1 MCYESL
7 TNPKHSIL
15 KTTWNKIMATAN
27 QQQIKE
33 KLYALKFDDKTIK
46 DIIKEQK
53 SNNFDLTPELSERI
67 KFYHNHIRHII
78 HPLSNLMKEAD
89 NIALLQQEGIIGK
102 SDRKWKNSVN
112 YLDFAGDFANQLFNS
127 TKADNYDDLVNL
139 IQKNTIITK
148 FIEIQAT
155 TLNSSK
161 YDIIKENATHVLVM
175 LYKALNINQ
184 LEDFQKKVVLYVMD
198 NVNSNPNKWKNVLS
212 VMNFFLS
219 RDTRKWHFMSKHFKN
234 ENDTLNTEKIMQYAK
249 LYNNYSIHAKKKM
262 KQLDKI
268 VLDGYTQVYEKI
280 LFETRDNENQTYYIN
295 DLNIFNDS
303 YLIDYL
309 ILDDLNFVKELVKR
323 NKNINLNQRVL
334 SIMPILQK
342 GHELCKLSLVDI
354 ANSFI
359 QNDNFISMI
368 FNPDKTNPNN
378 YLNYFKNKIINKM
391 KVNLDA
397 VSLFSNMNNRS
408 LYLLHVLMKYT
419 KETAKSLYTFQDFEL
434 VKNFDEIDFFK
445 QLIGKFKLDENGG
458 NFNLI
463 TDAILYYSVNV
474 KRGDHVK
481 HNTDLK
487 QMILKQV
494 DENRQFDSE
503 QLKKVYQTYKKID
516 QKISNNNKTLAERQ
530 EEIEKAKLVK
540 EKISQTLIF
549 LDELG

>member
-15 KTTWNKIMATAN
+15 KTTWKKIMATVN

-53 SNNFDLTPELSERI
+53 SNNFDLTPELSDRI

-89 NIALLQQEGIIGK
+89 NISLLQEAGVIGNNT
-102 SDRKWKNSVN
+102 RKWKNSVN
-112 YLDFAGDFANQLFNS
+112 YLDWAGNFANQLFNS

-139 IQKNTIITK
+139 IQQNTIITK
-148 FIEIQAT
+148 FIETQAT

-161 YDIIKENATHVLVM
+161 HDIIKENATHVLVM

-184 LEDFQKKVVLYVMD
+184 LDDFQKQVVLYVMD
-198 NVNSNPNKWKNVLS
+198 DINGNSNKWKNVLS

-219 RDTRKWHFMSKHFKN
+219 NDEQTQKFIMVHFKN
-234 ENDTLNTEKIMQYAK
+234 EDKTLNTEKIIQYAK
-249 LYNNYSIHAKKKM
+249 LYNNYSIHSKKKM
-262 KQLDKI
+262 KQLDNI
-268 VLDGYTQVYEKI
+268 VLDGDVQVYEKI

-295 DLNIFNDS
+295 DLNIFNDP
-303 YLIDYL
+303 YLVDYL
-309 ILDDLNFVKELVKR
+309 ILDNLNFVKKLVKQ
-323 NKNINLNQRVL
+323 KSKINLNQRVL
-334 SIMPILQK
+334 NVMPILQK
-342 GHELCKLSLVDI
+342 GHELGKLSFVDI
-354 ANSFI
+354 ANYFI
-359 QNDNFISMI
+359 ANENFITMI

-378 YLNYFKNKIINKM
+378 YLNYLKNQIIDDM
-391 KVNLDA
+391 KSGGSNLD
-397 VSLFSNMNNRS
+397 SKLLF
-408 LYLLHVLMKYT
+408 LIHTLMKHA
-419 KETAKSLYTFQDFEL
+419 KETVKILYIVQDFKV
-434 VKNFDEIDFFK
+434 VKNSEEINFFK
-445 QLIGKFKLDENGG
+445 QLTAKFKLDENGG

-474 KRGDHVK
+474 KRGDNVS
-481 HNTDLK
+481 HNTDLR

-494 DENRQFDSE
+494 NENRMFDSK
-503 QLKKVYQTYKKID
+503 QLEKVHQNYKKID
-516 QKISNNNKTLAERQ
+516 QKIAENNKTLAEKQ
-530 EEIEKAKLVK
+530 EEIEEAKLIK
-540 EKISQTLIF
+540 EKISQTLSF

>member
-1 MCYESL
+1 
-7 TNPKHSIL
+7 
-15 KTTWNKIMATAN
+15 MATVN

-33 KLYALKFDDKTIK
+33 KLYALKFDDTTIK

-67 KFYHNHIRHII
+67 KFYHDHIRHIV

-89 NIALLQQEGIIGK
+89 NIALLQEEGIIGK
-102 SDRKWKNSVN
+102 SDRKWKNGVS
-112 YLDFAGDFANQLFNS
+112 YLNFAGDFANQLFNS

-139 IQKNTIITK
+139 IQQNTIITK
-148 FIEIQAT
+148 FIETQVI

-175 LYKALNINQ
+175 LYKALHMNQ
-184 LEDFQKKVVLYVMD
+184 LENFQKQVALYVMD

-219 RDTRKWHFMSKHFKN
+219 RDTRKWYFMSKHFKN

-268 VLDGYTQVYEKI
+268 VLNGYTQVYEKI

-391 KVNLDA
+391 KVNMDA
-397 VSLFSNMNNRS
+397 VSLFSNMNNQS

-419 KETAKSLYTFQDFEL
+419 KETAKSLYIVQDFEI
-434 VKNFDEIDFFK
+434 VKNCQEIDFFK

-474 KRGDHVK
+474 KRVK
-481 HNTDLK
+481 YNADLR

-494 DENRQFDSE
+494 DENRMFDSK
-503 QLKKVYQTYKKID
+503 QLEKVHQTYKKID
-516 QKISNNNKTLAERQ
+516 QKIAENNKTLSERQ
-530 EEIEKAKLVK
+530 EEIEKTKLAK
-540 EKISQTLIF
+540 EKMSATLKF

>member
-1 MCYESL
+1 
-7 TNPKHSIL
+7 
-15 KTTWNKIMATAN
+15 
-27 QQQIKE
+27 
-33 KLYALKFDDKTIK
+33 
-46 DIIKEQK
+46 
-53 SNNFDLTPELSERI
+53 
-67 KFYHNHIRHII
+67 
-78 HPLSNLMKEAD
+78 
-89 NIALLQQEGIIGK
+89 
-102 SDRKWKNSVN
+102 
-112 YLDFAGDFANQLFNS
+112 
-127 TKADNYDDLVNL
+127 
-139 IQKNTIITK
+139 
-148 FIEIQAT
+148 
-155 TLNSSK
+155 
-161 YDIIKENATHVLVM
+161 
-175 LYKALNINQ
+175 
-184 LEDFQKKVVLYVMD
+184 
-198 NVNSNPNKWKNVLS
+198 
-212 VMNFFLS
+212 
-219 RDTRKWHFMSKHFKN
+219 
-234 ENDTLNTEKIMQYAK
+234 MQYAK

-334 SIMPILQK
+334 NIMPILQK

-378 YLNYFKNKIINKM
+378 YLNYFKNKIITKM
-391 KVNLDA
+391 KVNMDT
-397 VSLFSNMNNRS
+397 VSLFSNINKQS

-445 QLIGKFKLDENGG
+445 QLIGKFKLDENGD

-474 KRGDHVK
+474 KRGDYVK
-481 HNTDLK
+481 HNTDLR

>member
-1 MCYESL
+1 
-7 TNPKHSIL
+7 
-15 KTTWNKIMATAN
+15 MATVN
-27 QQQIKE
+27 QSQIKE

-46 DIIKEQK
+46 DIITDQR
-53 SNNFDLTPELSERI
+53 SNNFELTLELSERI
-67 KFYHNHIRHII
+67 KFYHDHIRQII
-78 HPLSNLMKEAD
+78 SPLSCLMKETD
-89 NIALLQQEGIIGK
+89 NISLLQEEGVIGK
-102 SDRKWKNSVN
+102 SARKWKNSVG
-112 YLDFAGDFANQLFNS
+112 YLDWAGDFANQLFNS
-127 TKADNYDDLVNL
+127 TKADNYDDVLNL
-139 IQKNTIITK
+139 IQQNTIIAQ
-148 FIEIQAT
+148 FIETQSVI
-155 TLNSSK
+155 LNSSK
-161 YDIIKENATHVLVM
+161 YDIIKENATHVIVM
-175 LYKALNINQ
+175 LYKALNISQ
-184 LEDFQKKVVLYVMD
+184 LDDFQKQVALYLMD
-198 NVNSNPNKWKNVLS
+198 NINSNPYKWKNVLS

-219 RDTRKWHFMSKHFKN
+219 KDTRKWHFMFKHFRN
-234 ENDTLNTEKIMQYAK
+234 ENGTLNTEKIMKYAK

-268 VLDGYTQVYEKI
+268 ILDGDVQVYEKI

-295 DLNIFNDS
+295 DLNILNDS
-303 YLIDYL
+303 YLVDYL
-309 ILDDLNFVKELVKR
+309 ILDNFHFVKELVKR

-334 SIMPILQK
+334 NIMPILQK
-342 GHELCKLSLVDI
+342 GHEFCKLSLVDI

-359 QNDNFISMI
+359 KNNNFLSMI

-378 YLNYFKNKIINKM
+378 YLNYFKNKIINQM
-391 KVNLDA
+391 KGNMDDLDA
-397 VSLFSNMNNRS
+397 VSLFSNINNQS

-419 KETAKSLYTFQDFEL
+419 KETAKSFYTFQDFEL

-481 HNTDLK
+481 HNMDLR
-487 QMILKQV
+487 QMVLNQV

>member
-1 MCYESL
+1 
-7 TNPKHSIL
+7 
-15 KTTWNKIMATAN
+15 MATAN

-102 SDRKWKNSVN
+102 SDRKWKNGVS
-112 YLDFAGDFANQLFNS
+112 YLDWAGNFANQLFNF
-127 TKADNYDDLVNL
+127 TNADNYDDLLSL
-139 IQKNTIITK
+139 IQQNTIITK
-148 FIEIQAT
+148 FIEIQTIA
-155 TLNSSK
+155 LNSSK
-161 YDIIKENATHVLVM
+161 HDIIKENATHVFVM
-175 LYKALNINQ
+175 LYKALNINK
-184 LEDFQKKVVLYVMD
+184 LDDFQKQVALYIMD

-219 RDTRKWHFMSKHFKN
+219 KDTRKWHFMFKHFRNKN
-234 ENDTLNTEKIMQYAK
+234 HALNTEKIMQYAK
-249 LYNNYSIHAKKKM
+249 LYNNYSIHSKKKM
-262 KQLDKI
+262 KQLNKI
-268 VLDGYTQVYEKI
+268 ILKGDLDDNTQVYEKI

-295 DLNIFNDS
+295 DLNILNDP
-303 YLIDYL
+303 YLVDYL
-309 ILDDLNFVKELVKR
+309 ILDDFHFVKELVKR
-323 NKNINLNQRVL
+323 NKNINLNQCVL
-334 SIMPILQK
+334 NIMPILQK
-342 GHELCKLSLVDI
+342 GHEFGKLSLVDI

-359 QNDNFISMI
+359 QNDNFLSMI

-391 KVNLDA
+391 KANMDDLNA
-397 VSLFSNMNNRS
+397 ELLFSNMNRQS

-445 QLIGKFKLDENGG
+445 QLIGKFKLDENGD

-463 TDAILYYSVNV
+463 THAILYYSVNV

-481 HNTDLK
+481 HNTDLR
-487 QMILKQV
+487 QMVLNQV
-494 DENRQFDSE
+494 DENRQFDSK
-503 QLKKVYQTYKKID
+503 QLEKVHQTY
-516 QKISNNNKTLAERQ
+516 QKIVQKIADNNKTLAERQ

-540 EKISQTLIF
+540 EKISKTLNF
-549 LDELG
+549 LDALG

>member
-1 MCYESL
+1 
-7 TNPKHSIL
+7 
-15 KTTWNKIMATAN
+15 MATVN
-27 QQQIKE
+27 QSQIKE

-67 KFYHNHIRHII
+67 KFYHDHVRQIIR
-78 HPLSNLMKEAD
+78 PLSNLMKEAD
-89 NIALLQQEGIIGK
+89 NISLLQEAGIIGK
-102 SDRKWKNSVN
+102 SARKWKNSVN
-112 YLDFAGDFANQLFNS
+112 YFDFAEDFANQLFNS
-127 TKADNYDDLVNL
+127 TKADNYDDVLKL
-139 IQKNTIITK
+139 IQQNTIIAK
-148 FIEIQAT
+148 FIETQSVI
-155 TLNSSK
+155 LNSSK
-161 YDIIKENATHVLVM
+161 YDIIKENAAHVLVM

-184 LEDFQKKVVLYVMD
+184 LDDFQKQVVLYVMD
-198 NVNSNPNKWKNVLS
+198 DINGNPNKWKNVLS

-219 RDTRKWHFMSKHFKN
+219 NDEQTQKFITVHFEN
-234 ENDTLNTEKIMQYAK
+234 EDKTLNTEKIMQYAK

-262 KQLDKI
+262 KQLNEI
-268 VLDGYTQVYEKI
+268 VLNGYPQVYEKI

-303 YLIDYL
+303 YLINYL

-391 KVNLDA
+391 KVNMAA
-397 VSLFSNMNNRS
+397 VSLFANMNNQS

-481 HNTDLK
+481 HNTDLR
-487 QMILKQV
+487 QMVLNQV
-494 DENRQFDSE
+494 DENRQFGSE

>member
-1 MCYESL
+1 
-7 TNPKHSIL
+7 
-15 KTTWNKIMATAN
+15 MATAN

-33 KLYALKFDDKTIK
+33 KLYTLKFDDKTIK

-67 KFYHNHIRHII
+67 KFYHDHIRHII

-89 NIALLQQEGIIGK
+89 NIALLQKEGIIGK
-102 SDRKWKNSVN
+102 SDRKWKNSLS

-127 TKADNYDDLVNL
+127 TKADNYDDLVSL

-155 TLNSSK
+155 ILNSSK

-175 LYKALNINQ
+175 LYKALNINK
-184 LEDFQKKVVLYVMD
+184 LDDFQKQVALYIMD

-219 RDTRKWHFMSKHFKN
+219 NDEQTQKFIMVHFEN
-234 ENDTLNTEKIMQYAK
+234 EDKTLNTEKIIQYAK
-249 LYNNYSIHAKKKM
+249 LYNNYSIHSKKKM

-268 VLDGYTQVYEKI
+268 VLNGDHQVYEKI

-295 DLNIFNDS
+295 DLNILNDP
-303 YLIDYL
+303 YLVDYL
-309 ILDDLNFVKELVKR
+309 ILDDFHFVKELVKR

-334 SIMPILQK
+334 NIMPILQK
-342 GHELCKLSLVDI
+342 GHEFGKLSLVDI
-354 ANSFI
+354 ANSFV
-359 QNDNFISMI
+359 QNDNFLSMI

-378 YLNYFKNKIINKM
+378 YLNYLKNQIIDDM
-391 KVNLDA
+391 KGSNSNLD
-397 VSLFSNMNNRS
+397 SKS
-408 LYLLHVLMKYT
+408 LYLIHTLMKYT
-419 KETAKSLYTFQDFEL
+419 KETIKTLYIVQDFEV

-481 HNTDLK
+481 HNTDLR

>member
-1 MCYESL
+1 
-7 TNPKHSIL
+7 
-15 KTTWNKIMATAN
+15 MATVN

-33 KLYALKFDDKTIK
+33 KLYALKFDDNTIK

-78 HPLSNLMKEAD
+78 HPLSNLMKESD
-89 NIALLQQEGIIGK
+89 NIALLQKEGIIGK

-112 YLDFAGDFANQLFNS
+112 YLDFAGDFANQLFNF

-184 LEDFQKKVVLYVMD
+184 LEDFQKQVVLYVMD

>member
-1 MCYESL
+1 
-7 TNPKHSIL
+7 
-15 KTTWNKIMATAN
+15 MATVN
-27 QQQIKE
+27 QSQIKE

-46 DIIKEQK
+46 DIITDQR
-53 SNNFDLTPELSERI
+53 SNNFELKLELSERI
-67 KFYHNHIRHII
+67 KFYHDYIRQII
-78 HPLSNLMKEAD
+78 SPLSCLMKETD
-89 NIALLQQEGIIGK
+89 NISLLQEEGVIGK
-102 SDRKWKNSVN
+102 SARKWKNSVG
-112 YLDFAGDFANQLFNS
+112 YLDWAGDFANQLFNS
-127 TKADNYDDLVNL
+127 TKADNYDDVLNL
-139 IQKNTIITK
+139 IQQNTIIAQ
-148 FIEIQAT
+148 FIETQSVI
-155 TLNSSK
+155 LNSSK

-175 LYKALNINQ
+175 LYKALHMNQ
-184 LEDFQKKVVLYVMD
+184 LENFQKQVALYVMD

-262 KQLDKI
+262 KQLDEI
-268 VLDGYTQVYEKI
+268 VLNGYTQVYEKI

-391 KVNLDA
+391 KVNMAA
-397 VSLFSNMNNRS
+397 VSLFANMNNQS

-481 HNTDLK
+481 HNTDLR
-487 QMILKQV
+487 QMVLNQV
-494 DENRQFDSE
+494 DENRQFGSE

>member
-89 NIALLQQEGIIGK
+89 NIALLQKEGIIGK
-102 SDRKWKNSVN
+102 SNRKWKNSVS
-112 YLDFAGDFANQLFNS
+112 YLYFAGDFANQLFNS

-139 IQKNTIITK
+139 IQQNTIITK
-148 FIEIQAT
+148 FIEIQTIA
-155 TLNSSK
+155 LNSSK

-175 LYKALNINQ
+175 LYKTLNINQ
-184 LEDFQKKVVLYVMD
+184 LEDFQKQVVLYVMD
-198 NVNSNPNKWKNVLS
+198 NVNSNPHQWKNVLS
-212 VMNFFLS
+212 VINFFLS
-219 RDTRKWHFMSKHFKN
+219 SDTRKSNFMSKHFKN
-234 ENDTLNTEKIMQYAK
+234 ENGGLNTEKIMQYAK
-249 LYNNYSIHAKKKM
+249 LYNNYSIHAQKKM

-334 SIMPILQK
+334 SIIPILQK

-445 QLIGKFKLDENGG
+445 QLIGKFKLDENGD

-474 KRGDHVK
+474 KRGDYVK
-481 HNTDLK
+481 HNTDLR

>member
-15 KTTWNKIMATAN
+15 KTTWKKIMATVN

-53 SNNFDLTPELSERI
+53 SNNFDLTPELSDRI

-89 NIALLQQEGIIGK
+89 NISLLQEAGVIGNNT
-102 SDRKWKNSVN
+102 RKWKNSVN
-112 YLDFAGDFANQLFNS
+112 YLDWAGNFANQLFNS

-139 IQKNTIITK
+139 IQQNTIITK
-148 FIEIQAT
+148 FIETQAT

-161 YDIIKENATHVLVM
+161 HDIIKENATHVLVM
-175 LYKALNINQ
+175 LYRALNINQ
-184 LEDFQKKVVLYVMD
+184 LEDFQKKVALYVMD

-219 RDTRKWHFMSKHFKN
+219 NDEQTQKFIMVHFKN
-234 ENDTLNTEKIMQYAK
+234 EDKTLNTEKIIQYAK
-249 LYNNYSIHAKKKM
+249 LYNNYSIHSKKKM
-262 KQLDKI
+262 KQLDNI
-268 VLDGYTQVYEKI
+268 VLNGNPLVYEKI

-295 DLNIFNDS
+295 DLNIFNDP
-303 YLIDYL
+303 YLVDYL
-309 ILDDLNFVKELVKR
+309 ILDNLNFVKKLVKQ
-323 NKNINLNQRVL
+323 KPKINLNQHVL
-334 SIMPILQK
+334 NVMPILQK
-342 GHELCKLSLVDI
+342 GHELGKLSFVDI
-354 ANSFI
+354 ANYFI
-359 QNDNFISMI
+359 ANENFITMI

-378 YLNYFKNKIINKM
+378 YLNYLKNQIIDDM
-391 KVNLDA
+391 KSGGSNLD
-397 VSLFSNMNNRS
+397 SKLLF
-408 LYLLHVLMKYT
+408 LIHTLMKHA
-419 KETAKSLYTFQDFEL
+419 KETVKTLYIVQDFKV
-434 VKNFDEIDFFK
+434 VKNSEEINFFK
-445 QLIGKFKLDENGG
+445 QLTAKFKLDENGG

-474 KRGDHVK
+474 KRGDNVS
-481 HNTDLK
+481 HNTDLR

-494 DENRQFDSE
+494 DENRMFDSK
-503 QLKKVYQTYKKID
+503 QLEKVHQNYKKID
-516 QKISNNNKTLAERQ
+516 QKIAENNKTLAEKQ
-530 EEIEKAKLVK
+530 EEIEEAKLIK
-540 EKISQTLIF
+540 EKISQTLSF

>member
-1 MCYESL
+1 
-7 TNPKHSIL
+7 
-15 KTTWNKIMATAN
+15 MATVN

-33 KLYALKFDDKTIK
+33 KLYALKFDDTTIK

-67 KFYHNHIRHII
+67 KFYHDHIRHIV

-89 NIALLQQEGIIGK
+89 NIALLQEEGIIGK
-102 SDRKWKNSVN
+102 SDRKWKNGVS
-112 YLDFAGDFANQLFNS
+112 YLNFAGDFANQLFNS
-127 TKADNYDDLVNL
+127 TKADHYDDLVNL
-139 IQKNTIITK
+139 IQQNTIITK
-148 FIEIQAT
+148 FIETQAI

-161 YDIIKENATHVLVM
+161 YDIIKENVTHVLVM

-184 LEDFQKKVVLYVMD
+184 LEDFQKQVVLYVMD

-219 RDTRKWHFMSKHFKN
+219 SETRKSHFMFKHFRN
-234 ENDTLNTEKIMQYAK
+234 ENGTLNTEKIMQYAK

-295 DLNIFNDS
+295 DLNIFNDP
-303 YLIDYL
+303 YLVDYL
-309 ILDDLNFVKELVKR
+309 ILDDFHFVKELVKR

-334 SIMPILQK
+334 NIMPILQK
-342 GHELCKLSLVDI
+342 GHEFGKLSLVDI

-391 KVNLDA
+391 KGNMDNLETQM
-397 VSLFSNMNNRS
+397 LFSDMNKKS
-408 LYLLHVLMKYT
+408 FYLLHVLMKYT

-481 HNTDLK
+481 HNTDLR
-487 QMILKQV
+487 QMVLNQV
-494 DENRQFDSE
+494 DENRQFGSE

>member
-1 MCYESL
+1 M
-7 TNPKHSIL
+7 
-15 KTTWNKIMATAN
+15 
-27 QQQIKE
+27 
-33 KLYALKFDDKTIK
+33 
-46 DIIKEQK
+46 
-53 SNNFDLTPELSERI
+53 
-67 KFYHNHIRHII
+67 
-78 HPLSNLMKEAD
+78 
-89 NIALLQQEGIIGK
+89 
-102 SDRKWKNSVN
+102 
-112 YLDFAGDFANQLFNS
+112 
-127 TKADNYDDLVNL
+127 
-139 IQKNTIITK
+139 
-148 FIEIQAT
+148 
-155 TLNSSK
+155 
-161 YDIIKENATHVLVM
+161 
-175 LYKALNINQ
+175 
-184 LEDFQKKVVLYVMD
+184 
-198 NVNSNPNKWKNVLS
+198 
-212 VMNFFLS
+212 
-219 RDTRKWHFMSKHFKN
+219 
-234 ENDTLNTEKIMQYAK
+234 
-249 LYNNYSIHAKKKM
+249 
-262 KQLDKI
+262 
-268 VLDGYTQVYEKI
+268 
-280 LFETRDNENQTYYIN
+280 
-295 DLNIFNDS
+295 
-303 YLIDYL
+303 
-309 ILDDLNFVKELVKR
+309 NFVKELVKR

-391 KVNLDA
+391 KVNMAA
-397 VSLFSNMNNRS
+397 VSLFANMNNQS

-419 KETAKSLYTFQDFEL
+419 KETEKSLYTFQDFEL

-474 KRGDHVK
+474 KRGYHVK
-481 HNTDLK
+481 HNTDLR

-540 EKISQTLIF
+540 EKISQTLSF
-549 LDELG
+549 LENLDNVVVK

>member
-1 MCYESL
+1 
-7 TNPKHSIL
+7 
-15 KTTWNKIMATAN
+15 
-27 QQQIKE
+27 
-33 KLYALKFDDKTIK
+33 
-46 DIIKEQK
+46 
-53 SNNFDLTPELSERI
+53 
-67 KFYHNHIRHII
+67 
-78 HPLSNLMKEAD
+78 
-89 NIALLQQEGIIGK
+89 
-102 SDRKWKNSVN
+102 
-112 YLDFAGDFANQLFNS
+112 
-127 TKADNYDDLVNL
+127 
-139 IQKNTIITK
+139 
-148 FIEIQAT
+148 
-155 TLNSSK
+155 
-161 YDIIKENATHVLVM
+161 
-175 LYKALNINQ
+175 
-184 LEDFQKKVVLYVMD
+184 
-198 NVNSNPNKWKNVLS
+198 
-212 VMNFFLS
+212 
-219 RDTRKWHFMSKHFKN
+219 
-234 ENDTLNTEKIMQYAK
+234 
-249 LYNNYSIHAKKKM
+249 M

-391 KVNLDA
+391 KVNLDV

-481 HNTDLK
+481 HNTDLR